1 MDKSSAPHSSP
12 RPLQTKGERGPYISG
27 ALVERI
33 ATAVWRGGP
42 GAGEGSVSTS
52 SGILHNVLYTFGSA
66 ATGEV
71 PCSNPC
77 EMLAAALA
85 SCTSLMVAQEI
96 AGYHLLPQE
105 VHTQAVLRMENLD
118 TGWAVTSVQL
128 HVKGRVPN
136 AWQNLWQ
143 KAVESAMA
151 KCPVG
156 GALVVPMSV
165 QAELEP
171 AAEHA
176 VASDSA
182 EGTTE
187 MVRGHDA
194 GQTHC

>member
-1 MDKSSAPHSSP
+1 M
-12 RPLQTKGERGPYISG
+12 
-27 ALVERI
+27 ERI

-66 ATGEV
+66 VTGDV
-71 PCSNPC
+71 PCTSPC
-77 EMLAAALA
+77 EMLAAAIA

-105 VHTQAVLRMENLD
+105 VHTQAVLKMANLES
-118 TGWAVTSVQL
+118 GWAVTSVQL

-136 AWQNLWQ
+136 AGQDLWQ

-156 GALVVPMSV
+156 GALTVPISV

-176 VASDSA
+176 AA
-182 EGTTE
+182 
-187 MVRGHDA
+187 
-194 GQTHC
+194 